1 MKYQAIVEHNGHK
14 IDGFI
19 VSQKGNNPDYIDG
32 YKVLA
37 YDDIKDTMDGV
48 GVILGL
54 NQNNAAQVKS
64 IIKEYVKTEDIY
76 ENYDYQVYI
85 YM

>member
-1 MKYQAIVEHNGHK
+1 
-14 IDGFI
+14 
-19 VSQKGNNPDYIDG
+19 
-32 YKVLA
+32 
-37 YDDIKDTMDGV
+37 MDGV